1 MKKLFKKLP
10 FYKLPFWCKL
20 ICAKLLLLI
29 AKLMIRM
36 FHGFGSTFNNDIIL
50 YTRINSMNEELELW
64 IKTDGRPS
72 TSNINYQ
79 INTH

>member
-1 MKKLFKKLP
+1 MSKLINKIP
-10 FYKLPFWCKL
+10 FYKLPFKFKL
-20 ICAKLLLLI
+20 WWAKMML
-29 AKLMIRM
+29 RM
-36 FHGFGSTFNNDIIL
+36 FRGFGETFNNDIIL
-50 YTRINSMNEELELW
+50 YTRIQSMNEELELW